1 MAPDDSYISWTFDG
15 PHRNLF
21 MTRSGKE
28 ESWTVNISQAPGVR
42 GFEVYHPRWS
52 NDVRYMVMTGPYTT
66 GAKTIKLWDGADG
79 VEIYIGRFSK
89 DFRGMDGWLK
99 LTNSRVGE
107 FFPDVWI
114 DGGEHK
120 SSKFSG
126 SPRAT
131 TAANSS
137 LAQTIKS
144 VFGQTYEN
152 VWPGS
157 TSGLLFQWRDNKDN
171 GQFVNGSGD
180 RAQCSPK
187 SRGRCPLRS

>member
-52 NDVRYMVMTGPYTT
+52 NDVRYMVMTGPYTS
-66 GAKTIKLWDGADG
+66 GAKAIKLWDGADG
-79 VEIYIGRFSK
+79 VELYIGRFSK

-99 LTNSRVGE
+99 LTNSRIGE

-126 SPRAT
+126 SPQRYDGSKFEPSPNDQIGFRPDLRERVARQRKR
-131 TAANSS
+131 TAVPVA
-137 LAQTIKS
+137 
-144 VFGQTYEN
+144 
-152 VWPGS
+152 
-157 TSGLLFQWRDNKDN
+157 
-171 GQFVNGSGD
+171 
-180 RAQCSPK
+180 
-187 SRGRCPLRS
+187 